1 MTVTTRRAAGP
12 PPAASAPAPARTMG
26 LLAATLASSALAL
39 SACAPPEA
47 QRARGGGPGAD
58 IGNRSRVI
66 EMHAGSVIYPDERC
80 FVQGAACTG
89 PMPLA
94 VIPPR
99 ATAPLGHDAFVLEEM
114 GRGGAL
120 RRVIYTAPPEL
131 AVPTD
136 PELEPAQPGPETG
149 RGDVDEGGDPVDPA
163 DQARSRGGA
172 PGGGGSQG
180 LSTTFRQPSS
190 LRANIR

>member
-1 MTVTTRRAAGP
+1 MRAAARRAARP
-12 PPAASAPAPARTMG
+12 RPAAPAPTRIPG
-26 LLAATLASSALAL
+26 FLATALTTAAVLAL
-39 SACAPPEA
+39 SACAPPET

-58 IGNRSRVI
+58 IGNRSRVV

-94 VIPPR
+94 ATPPR
-99 ATAPLGHDAFVLEEM
+99 ATAPLGHDAFVLEHM

-131 AVPTD
+131 GVPR
-136 PELEPAQPGPETG
+136 EE
-149 RGDVDEGGDPVDPA
+149 
-163 DQARSRGGA
+163 
-172 PGGGGSQG
+172 
-180 LSTTFRQPSS
+180 
-190 LRANIR
+190 